1 MKKSKA
7 GLLIPILGIGLG
19 VAWLLTTLK
28 ILPGVDWVWTG
39 GLGLCGIL
47 ALALGGLN
55 KFSVVVGPF
64 LLIGSI
70 FSVLRQT
77 GKLAVDI
84 ELPILFII
92 FGVLLLAG
100 YLLPLPLPDFLQ
112 PDNSKDDSNP
122 PQS

>member
-7 GLLIPILGIGLG
+7 GLLIPILVIGLG

-39 GLGLCGIL
+39 GLGICGLLTL
-47 ALALGGLN
+47 AVSGLN

-77 GKLAVDI
+77 GKLAVDV
-84 ELPILFII
+84 ELPVLFII
-92 FGVLLLAG
+92 FGVLLLAS
-100 YLLPLPLPDFLQ
+100 YLLPLPLPDFLR
-112 PDNSKDDSNP
+112 PEDSSDDGKP
-122 PQS
+122 KA

>member
-1 MKKSKA
+1 MKKSTTA
-7 GLLIPILGIGLG
+7 LLIPILVIGLG
-19 VAWLLTTLK
+19 VAWLLTALK
-28 ILPGVDWVWTG
+28 ILPVVDWVWTG

-70 FSVLRQT
+70 FSILRQT
-77 GKLAVDI
+77 GRLAVDL

-92 FGVLLLAG
+92 FGVLLLASH
-100 YLLPLPLPDFLQ
+100 LLPLPLPDFLR
-112 PDNSKDDSNP
+112 PEETTKTTNH
-122 PQS
+122 

>member
-7 GLLIPILGIGLG
+7 GLIVPLLVIGLG
-19 VAWLLTTLK
+19 VAWLLTNLK

-70 FSVLRQT
+70 FSILRQT
-77 GKLAVDI
+77 GRLAADL

-92 FGVLLLAG
+92 FGVLLLLA
-100 YLLPLPLPDFLQ
+100 YLLPLPLPEFLEPEDGPKGNKQ
-112 PDNSKDDSNP
+112 
-122 PQS
+122 